1 MRLFDIY
8 STDLAHKPKSDHKAV
23 KLTFLQRGRIQ
34 ISKKKDRSLH
44 CSTVVIEFFETKVWL
59 PDKPLGQTLE
69 TLEIQ
74 TKVEW

>member
-1 MRLFDIY
+1 MKQKTGMVVIC
-8 STDLAHKPKSDHKAV
+8 V
-23 KLTFLQRGRIQ
+23 
-34 ISKKKDRSLH
+34 KKKTEVYTVG
-44 CSTVVIEFFETKVWL
+44 STVVIEFFETKVWL